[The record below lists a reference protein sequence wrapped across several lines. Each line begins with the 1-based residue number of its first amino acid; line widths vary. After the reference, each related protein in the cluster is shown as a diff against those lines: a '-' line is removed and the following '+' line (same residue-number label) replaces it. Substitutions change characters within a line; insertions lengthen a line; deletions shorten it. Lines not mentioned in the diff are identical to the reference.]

1 MRTQHDN
8 EGDIF
13 ASLAAGASGYCLKDV
28 GPERLYTAIR
38 SVSSGEFHRK

>member
-28 GPERLYTAIR
+28 GLSAFIQLFGR
-38 SVSSGEFHRK
+38 